1 MAISDSPNQRELRS
15 PRARSTKDEA
25 SGKWWSDS
33 QKLEAVKTHLML
45 GHLGMTAAM
54 LKIPEET
61 VRRWSKTAWW
71 HQIADDLRQQDELML
86 SSRLKRI
93 VEKSLDVVEDR
104 LDNGDFVYDQKTGQ
118 MRRKLVNMR
127 DAHKVA
133 LDMAQK
139 RENILNN
146 NAPRA
151 SEEQVADKLI
161 KLAERFA
168 ELAGAKKLEANTIE
182 GTVTDAEDKM
192 VSGASVPSELLSGDG
207 YGNPDETVQEVRDGA
222 PRGDG
227 QDLGSSVGRGQ
238 NPGDVAGHDE
248 QHS

>member
-71 HQIADDLRQQDELML
+71 HSIADDLRQQDELML

-118 MRRKLVNMR
+118 MRRKQVNMR

-133 LDMAQK
+133 LDMSQK
-139 RENILNN
+139 REAILNN

-168 ELAGAKKLEANTIE
+168 ELAGAKKLESNTIE
-182 GTVTDAEDKM
+182 GD
-192 VSGASVPSELLSGDG
+192 VSDVETKEIPPDSLPSEFHSDAGEDS
-207 YGNPDETVQEVRDGA
+207 YGAGVQEEE
-222 PRGDG
+222 
-227 QDLGSSVGRGQ
+227 
-238 NPGDVAGHDE
+238 NP
-248 QHS
+248 ST